1 MVLVEFDIHQ
11 PLKVKDLE
19 DISLLYDNDI
29 AMDFNTF
36 INYMDNEVFYP
47 YIKNSKNYLI
57 KSNLP
62 LLSKK
67 EEQMIQQELDIKN
80 ILLSFDNN
88 LKELDNFR
96 KELYKFNGNIRELVE
111 FPVFISEKEEDK
123 DDIPFDKDD
132 TAQKIAFLKEKMK
145 NFIGYEDVFLKKAEI
160 FDDIVCLSVEVML

>member
-11 PLKVKDLE
+11 PFNLKDLE
-19 DISLLYDNDI
+19 NISLLYDNDI

-36 INYMDNEVFYP
+36 INYMNNEVFYS

-57 KSNLP
+57 KNNLP
-62 LLSKK
+62 LLSKR
-67 EEQMIQQELDIKN
+67 EEDMIQQELDIKN